1 MSRLLSFIRPGL
13 YSAACF
19 YLLAQTQPISEQN
32 SQVYAWGLGTSGQL
46 GLGSET
52 SKGLP
57 TLIKELEAA
66 HVLRVSSS
74 GYCNSSTALTHQG
87 RIFTWGSGIDGILGI
102 NEDDGNLLI
111 PTLIERLEGN
121 RFAKVT
127 CGGGHMAALN
137 SEGSLFTWGLDNDGQ
152 LGHQPEEKNTN
163 SKFYKPTFFKGGKP
177 PAPVAGPLVGKRVV
191 DVDCGRY
198 FSAAVTSEGEIY
210 TWGAGRDFALGHGD
224 RVNKHLPTRV
234 EALVGEKIVKVACG
248 KNFCVA
254 LSASGNVFTW
264 GNNDLGQLG
273 ITKADRCKETPT
285 KLTTLAEVVD
295 ISAGDLH
302 VLALTRSGQ
311 VYSWGNGA
319 DGQLGHS
326 NTATQFSPKL
336 IQTLPQIAKIASG
349 GGHSA
354 FITADFSLLMCGRGR
369 DGQLG
374 RQARAENVAGPKTT
388 PIAVESFTG
397 SKVLDV
403 ACGGDHTLA
412 VTIPK

>member
-1 MSRLLSFIRPGL
+1 MSRLLSLVRPGL

-19 YLLAQTQPISEQN
+19 YLLAQTQPVSEQS

-46 GLGSET
+46 GLGSEA
-52 SKGLP
+52 SRGLP
-57 TLIKELEAA
+57 TLIKELEAVQ
-66 HVLRVSSS
+66 VLKVGSS
-74 GYCNSSTALTHQG
+74 GYCNASTALTRHG
-87 RIFTWGSGIDGILGI
+87 RIFTWGSGIDGILGV
-102 NEDDGNLLI
+102 NEDDSNLLI
-111 PTLIERLEGN
+111 PTLIERLPGHN
-121 RFAKVT
+121 FTKVVS
-127 CGGGHMAALN
+127 GGGHMAALN
-137 SEGSLFTWGLDNDGQ
+137 SEGRLFTWGLDNDGQ

-177 PAPVAGPLVGKRVV
+177 PGPVAGPLAAKRVV

-198 FSAAVTSEGEIY
+198 FSAAVTEEGEVY

-224 RVNKHLPTRV
+224 RANKHSPTLV
-234 EALVGEKIVKVACG
+234 EGLAGEKVIKIACG

-254 LSASGNVFTW
+254 LSASGSVFSW

-273 ITKADRCKETPT
+273 ITKADRCKELPT
-285 KLTTLAEVVD
+285 KLTTLVDVVD
-295 ISAGDLH
+295 VSAGDLH

-319 DGQLGHS
+319 DGQLGHA
-326 NTATQFSPKL
+326 NTANQFSPKL
-336 IQTLPQIAKIASG
+336 IQSVPQIAKVACG

-388 PIAVESFTG
+388 PIAVDTFGG

-403 ACGGDHTLA
+403 ACGVDHTLA